1 MTNDVNLIRQ
11 LETLIRDIVQQEIR
25 KASFDRRQVATVT
38 AVNGNLLN
46 VEFADDGVEV
56 TDIPNKTGE
65 TVIAGNQVYI
75 LKINNSNTNLVARI
89 KKT

>member
-11 LETLIRDIVQQEIR
+11 LETLIRDIVQQEIK
-25 KASFDRRQVATVT
+25 KASFDRMQVATVT
-38 AVNGNLLN
+38 AVVGDLLS

-56 TDIPNKTGE
+56 TGIPNKTGE